1 MQVKLKKKIA
11 RKRSSNI
18 PKKKKKSLYF
28 GKEAHQAIIDYQK
41 AECRD
46 QRNEIYVERIKNSF
60 DKLAENLIFIHGF
73 SKNQQHFHL
82 LKSDCVSFLY
92 EILEKFDSERG
103 SKAFSYFNVCAK
115 NFLII
120 RSKKDTKNRQRNVSI
135 EDLTNLSMAERKAVE
150 HYKIIPSQDD
160 ILIQEEDKEI
170 LKEVLGKVKNKA
182 NNENEK
188 LCIDAIIKVFA
199 NVDNL
204 DFLNKRAIFVYL
216 REISGLNPKQLSV
229 SISNIRKY
237 YREVVGSDDFYQL
250 FKNLS

>member
-1 MQVKLKKKIA
+1 MKLKKKTV
-11 RKRSSNI
+11 KRRRASTSQ
-18 PKKKKKSLYF
+18 KKKKSLYF

-41 AECRD
+41 CTCRD
-46 QRNEIYVERIKNSF
+46 EKNKIYVKRIKHSF

-73 SKNQQHFHL
+73 SKNQNHFHL

-120 RSKKDTKNRQRNVSI
+120 RSKKDTKNSQRNVSI
-135 EDLTNLSMAERKAVE
+135 EDLANLSMAERNAVE
-150 HYKIIPSQDD
+150 NYNVIPSQED
-160 ILIQEEDKEI
+160 ILVREEDKEI
-170 LKEVLGKVKNKA
+170 LGEVLLKVKNKA

-188 LCIDAIIKVFA
+188 LCIDAIMKVFA

-216 REISGLNPKQLSV
+216 REISGLTPKQLSV

-250 FKNLS
+250 FKS

>member
-1 MQVKLKKKIA
+1 MKLTKDVLKK
-11 RKRSSNI
+11 
-18 PKKKKKSLYF
+18 
-28 GKEAHQAIIDYQK
+28 IIQ
-41 AECRD
+41 E
-46 QRNEIYVERIKNSF
+46 E
-60 DKLAENLIFIHGF
+60 L
-73 SKNQQHFHL
+73 
-82 LKSDCVSFLY
+82 
-92 EILEKFDSERG
+92 G
-103 SKAFSYFNVCAK
+103 S
-115 NFLII
+115 I
-120 RSKKDTKNRQRNVSI
+120 
-135 EDLTNLSMAERKAVE
+135 
-150 HYKIIPSQDD
+150 
-160 ILIQEEDKEI
+160 IQEEDKEI

-250 FKNLS
+250 FKL

>member
-1 MQVKLKKKIA
+1 MKLKKKTL
-11 RKRSSNI
+11 KRSNVNG
-18 PKKKKKSLYF
+18 KKKKKSLYF
-28 GKEAHQAIIDYQK
+28 GKEAHQAIIDYQNCT
-41 AECRD
+41 CRKEK
-46 QRNEIYVERIKNSF
+46 NKIYVSRIKHSF

-73 SKNQQHFHL
+73 SRNQQHFHL

-120 RSKKDTKNRQRNVSI
+120 RSKKDTKNSQRNVSI
-135 EDLTNLSMAERKAVE
+135 EDLANLSMAERNAVE
-150 HYKIIPSQDD
+150 NYSVIPSQED
-160 ILIQEEDKEI
+160 ILVREEDKEI
-170 LKEVLGKVKNKA
+170 LGEVLVKVKNKA

-188 LCIDAIIKVFA
+188 LCIDAIMKVFS

-216 REISGLNPKQLSV
+216 REISGLTPKQLSV

-250 FKNLS
+250 FKS

>member
-1 MQVKLKKKIA
+1 MKLKKKTI
-11 RKRSSNI
+11 KRANS
-18 PKKKKKSLYF
+18 KKAAGKKKKSLYF
-28 GKEAHQAIIDYQK
+28 GKEAHQAIIDYQNC
-41 AECRD
+41 ECRKE
-46 QRNEIYVERIKNSF
+46 RNSIYVSRIKHSF

-73 SKNQQHFHL
+73 SKNQNHFHL

-92 EILEKFDSERG
+92 EILEKFDRERG

-120 RSKKDTKNRQRNVSI
+120 RSKKDTKNNQRNVSI
-135 EDLTNLSMAERKAVE
+135 NDLTNLSMAERKAVE
-150 HYKIIPSQDD
+150 NYKIIPSQDD
-160 ILIQEEDKEI
+160 ILIREEDKEI
-170 LKEVLGKVKNKA
+170 LTEILVKVKNKA

-188 LCIDAIIKVFA
+188 LCIDAITKVFS
-199 NVDNL
+199 NVENL

-250 FKNLS
+250 FKS